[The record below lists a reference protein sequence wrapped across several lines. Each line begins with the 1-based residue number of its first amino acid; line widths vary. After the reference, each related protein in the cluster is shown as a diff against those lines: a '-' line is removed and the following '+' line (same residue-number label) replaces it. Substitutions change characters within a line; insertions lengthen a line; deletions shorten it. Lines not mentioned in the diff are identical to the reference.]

1 MPETEQSSKVGEK
14 FCTQPRALESKLL
27 TELGFTNKTMKETV
41 MEDTCTEVGASK
53 GPPINNPEVP
63 DVKVDHGS
71 FNIYYMK
78 NLKNESMDSRD
89 SSYEM
94 EACELV

>member
-27 TELGFTNKTMKETV
+27 TKLGFTNTTMEETV
-41 MEDTCTEVGASK
+41 MEDTCIEVGASK

-63 DVKVDHGS
+63 DVKVDYGP
-71 FNIYYMK
+71 FNISYMK
-78 NLKNESMDSRD
+78 NLKNEPMEPRD
-89 SSYEM
+89 SSSEM
-94 EACELV
+94 EVCELV